1 MCWLLT
7 ILPNIYGGRSVWSK
21 ANDDMAF
28 ATVSDKN
35 EEPKNGNRK
44 KRLHVS
50 DARNSGTG
58 KVNVRKNCLPIK
70 VSRRQ

>member
-28 ATVSDKN
+28 ATVSDTN
-35 EEPKNGNRK
+35 EEPKMAIG
-44 KRLHVS
+44 KRDYMFQMQEIQAL
-50 DARNSGTG
+50 
-58 KVNVRKNCLPIK
+58 
-70 VSRRQ
+70 